1 MRYGC
6 FVSDERPAWRKQLE
20 QSFAELEALG
30 KQVGSKLGEAAKD
43 ASHEAKKAWHE
54 LEPRLHELRTKVE
67 GQLQDRSASASAS
80 QVGSQIGSKLR
91 EVGSDAAEQLE
102 GVVAELRSSLKA
114 LRDKL

>member
-1 MRYGC
+1 MVVA
-6 FVSDERPAWRKQLE
+6 VSDERPAWRKQLE
-20 QSFAELEALG
+20 QSFAELEVLG

-54 LEPRLHELRTKVE
+54 LEPRLTELRTRVE
-67 GQLQDRSASASAS
+67 GQLQDPS
-80 QVGSQIGSKLR
+80 QVGSQLGNKLR

-102 GVVAELRSSLKA
+102 GMVTELRSSLKA

>member
-1 MRYGC
+1 
-6 FVSDERPAWRKQLE
+6 VSDERPAWRKQLE

-30 KQVGSKLGEAAKD
+30 KQVGSTLGEAAKD

-54 LEPRLHELRTKVE
+54 LEPRLHELRAKVE
-67 GQLQDRSASASAS
+67 GKLQEHGQSPSH
-80 QVGSQIGSKLR
+80 VGSQLGSQLGTKLR

-102 GVVAELRSSLKA
+102 GMVAELRSSLKS